1 MNCSSFS
8 HKHGGFQFPRRL
20 SHLDERRRSREQR
33 FSALARRA
41 AYGFAPCRPAPKRAG
56 RRAARVGIVQRGCA
70 VLYVADLQECEKC
83 GVSAEDSGK
92 TGIEKAAAPADEGA
106 RKPRSG

>member
-1 MNCSSFS
+1 M
-8 HKHGGFQFPRRL
+8 G
-20 SHLDERRRSREQR
+20 
-33 FSALARRA
+33 AARRIRLCRMRLA
-41 AYGFAPCRPAPKRAG
+41 AAKPPPHAAPPLKG

-70 VLYVADLQECEKC
+70 VLYAADLQECEKC
-83 GVSAEDSGK
+83 GVSAEVLGK